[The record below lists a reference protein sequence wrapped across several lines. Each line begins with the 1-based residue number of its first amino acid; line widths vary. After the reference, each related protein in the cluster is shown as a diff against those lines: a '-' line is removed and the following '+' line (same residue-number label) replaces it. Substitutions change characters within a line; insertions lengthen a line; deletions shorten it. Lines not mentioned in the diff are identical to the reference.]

1 MKEFNVKYN
10 VATGSGLNRKQ
21 TIKAI
26 QQTMQENN
34 GPKFPQGSI
43 NSSSNYRKR
52 INIMGNGGM
61 KNLPKISG
69 RKGFSDR
76 VVFVA
81 IRKSIERI

>member
-26 QQTMQENN
+26 QENN

-61 KNLPKISG
+61 KNLPNISG